1 VYLCVH
7 AGTQTRT
14 QLLWCRNIYCLP
26 LGPRVGKFYKCP
38 VHPTCPQCLAH
49 FVSCALQGPTGLSR
63 LPATLRVKSTFHKQ
77 GQRAWVGREYKQLPR
92 RNQATWGAQ
101 EAARTAGGCGVD
113 HTHRGAKAQSQNL
126 SLWRALTAQTKN
138 LQPSEAPATHTR
150 GQRGYTRLETG
161 PDAQRLRMEIKD
173 RELNMPAP
181 CLLRRVVGILDSWV
195 PGWWGHSQMGQ

>member
-1 VYLCVH
+1 MYLCVH
-7 AGTQTRT
+7 TGTQTRT
-14 QLLWCRNIYCLP
+14 QLPWHRNIYCLP
-26 LGPRVGKFYKCP
+26 LGPVLGSFTSGQSIP
-38 VHPTCPQCLAH
+38 LAHNAFAH

-101 EAARTAGGCGVD
+101 QGSSENCGWGWGGP
-113 HTHRGAKAQSQNL
+113 HSQR
-126 SLWRALTAQTKN
+126 SKGSKSEPFSVESIDCAD
-138 LQPSEAPATHTR
+138 QPSEAPATHTR

-161 PDAQRLRMEIKD
+161 PDAQRLRMEIKG

-181 CLLRRVVGILDSWV
+181 CLLRRVVGIPDSWV
-195 PGWWGHSQMGQ
+195 PGWWGQSQMGQ